1 MKQMIYSLSSV
12 LLLAACNTLQ
22 WNSDILGG
30 APAGVEQT
38 SQGDPGAPLSA
49 LTTKELS
56 PSGTFE
62 GSAGTESA
70 GAVAALNG
78 ASDIG
83 TAGVAAAAAGPGI
96 SGAGFQGRAS
106 TVASLG
112 DPALP
117 GMWMETSLVSTEQ
130 VALLRSSN
138 GKEVRVTLK
147 PASGSGSGSGRLS
160 ISAMRALGAPLS
172 ELVALEVLPAS

>member
-1 MKQMIYSLSSV
+1 MKQMIFALSPVV
-12 LLLAACNTLQ
+12 LLCACNTLQ

-49 LTTKELS
+49 LTTEELQ
-56 PSGTFE
+56 PSAAFE
-62 GSAGTESA
+62 GSAVTEQAEGATALNTASDTGSDTGTAS
-70 GAVAALNG
+70 VAAVS
-78 ASDIG
+78 A
-83 TAGVAAAAAGPGI
+83 P
-96 SGAGFQGRAS
+96 GFQGRAS

-147 PASGSGSGSGRLS
+147 PASGSSSSSGRLS